1 MICSDESPSD
11 RREEAKSPA
20 TSGVFYCLL
29 WNPSTEGRAISG
41 HVVMVRSE
49 PKGMTYTV
57 ILIKGEK
64 TRPTWTI
71 EADTTEEACAQ
82 ARRLFPIDD
91 IALVANED

>member
-1 MICSDESPSD
+1 
-11 RREEAKSPA
+11 
-20 TSGVFYCLL
+20 
-29 WNPSTEGRAISG
+29 
-41 HVVMVRSE
+41 MVRSE

-64 TRPTWTI
+64 ARRTWTI
-71 EADTTEEACAQ
+71 EADTTEEACTQ